1 MCMTA
6 KVLLA
11 RYSTLPAP
19 ERRKVKTYFA
29 RLVAKDEDARDL
41 AAAKRALA
49 ENGPDT
55 DWASLRN
62 ELSWNRKPSRP
73 VTA

>member
-1 MCMTA
+1 MTA

-19 ERRKVKTYFA
+19 ERRKVKTFFA
-29 RLVAKDEDARDL
+29 RLVAKEENARDL
-41 AAAKRALA
+41 AAAQRALA
-49 ENGPDT
+49 ENGPDS
-55 DWASLRN
+55 DWENLRR
-62 ELSWNRKPSRP
+62 ELPWNRKPSRA